1 MKNGWTSYEG
11 NSYYYQDGT
20 AYTGFVW
27 CTTMLA
33 MAGWFETKL
42 WNGRIINIILDQ
54 MENIFPIPGVIIEEA
69 TQPQMVHLYAA
80 EWKQIDGKQYY
91 LAGEASF
98 NHIIYMFLLM
108 KGVYTKEGEY
118 LLQDNYA
125 QVGC

>member
-1 MKNGWTSYEG
+1 MRAIRTITRMELHIL
-11 NSYYYQDGT
+11 
-20 AYTGFVW
+20 VLLV
-27 CTTMLA
+27 TTMLA

-80 EWKQIDGKQYY
+80 NGNRLTESSTI

-108 KGVYTKEGEY
+108 RRVSTQRKVNIYYKITTRR
-118 LLQDNYA
+118 
-125 QVGC
+125 VGC